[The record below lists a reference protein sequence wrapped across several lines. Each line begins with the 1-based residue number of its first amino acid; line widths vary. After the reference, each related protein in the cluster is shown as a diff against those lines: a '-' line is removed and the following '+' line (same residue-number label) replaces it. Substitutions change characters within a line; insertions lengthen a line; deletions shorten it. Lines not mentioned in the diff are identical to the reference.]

1 LRVYNSIPDCE
12 RGFSKELPKGHNPD
26 PVLGSQNLGL
36 YLGVLGTIQANSG
49 IASNQV
55 EAGNREKWKVSL

>member
-1 LRVYNSIPDCE
+1 VNEGSQKSYLMV
-12 RGFSKELPKGHNPD
+12 KNPD